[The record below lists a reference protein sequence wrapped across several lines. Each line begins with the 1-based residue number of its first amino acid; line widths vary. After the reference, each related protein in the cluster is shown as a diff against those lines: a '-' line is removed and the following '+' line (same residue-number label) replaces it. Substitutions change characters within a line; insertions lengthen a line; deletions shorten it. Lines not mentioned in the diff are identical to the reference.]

1 MAVEGKKGGERER
14 TENYGILINIETLF
28 TNDKWQ
34 LFRIDQWLRE
44 SREDSN
50 EAARGIR
57 LVEFITRIG
66 MRSALAATLNQYWII
81 LLNRRL

>member
-1 MAVEGKKGGERER
+1 MAVEGKKGGKRER
-14 TENYGILINIETLF
+14 KENYGILINIETLF

>member
-14 TENYGILINIETLF
+14 NENYGILINIETLF

-44 SREDSN
+44 YREDSN